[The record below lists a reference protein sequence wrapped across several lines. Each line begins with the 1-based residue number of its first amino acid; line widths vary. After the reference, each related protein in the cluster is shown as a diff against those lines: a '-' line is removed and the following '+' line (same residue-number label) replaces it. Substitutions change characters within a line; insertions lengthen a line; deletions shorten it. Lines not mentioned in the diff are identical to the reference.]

1 MGRRRWKRDSGCYS
15 EGVPKRAVF
24 FVVVAFLL
32 AICMTF
38 VFAYR
43 VGRHAR
49 LMHWEREPIRPWMS
63 VPFIAHVHHVPVDEL
78 FAAIGVK
85 PKQPR
90 DRRALR
96 RIAHEEKRPV
106 DELIR
111 ELNQAIGKERG
122 PSPGTRKPDSRK
134 SDTGR
139 VP

>member
-1 MGRRRWKRDSGCYS
+1 M
-15 EGVPKRAVF
+15 PKRTVLF
-24 FVVVAFLL
+24 LVLAFLL
-32 AICMTF
+32 AICLTA

-49 LMHWEREPIRPWMS
+49 LMRWESEPIRAWMS
-63 VPFIAHVHHVPVDEL
+63 VPFIAHVHHVPEDKL
-78 FAAIGVK
+78 FAAIGVR

-106 DELIR
+106 EALIR
-111 ELNQAIGKERG
+111 ELNRAIAKERG
-122 PSPGTRKPDSRK
+122 TNPGTGK
-134 SDTGR
+134 